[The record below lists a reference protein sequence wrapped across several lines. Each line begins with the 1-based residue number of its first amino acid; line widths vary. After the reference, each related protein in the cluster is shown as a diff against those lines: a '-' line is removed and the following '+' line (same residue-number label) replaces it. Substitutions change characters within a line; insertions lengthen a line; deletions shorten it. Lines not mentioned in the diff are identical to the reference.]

1 MKKLLTVAA
10 ATLTVLGV
18 AACAAPTTS
27 PAPVVTVTEVAP
39 APEVEPE
46 PAAPSKRDRL
56 AAMASEVLG
65 VKVYEDDPILDTV
78 IAGTQDLC
86 FALADGRKA
95 GMPADLALGMI
106 YDGSGGDEIIFTL
119 IVGGLKI
126 YCPTEFDWLASA
138 VDLDTVA

>member
-39 APEVEPE
+39 APTLAE
-46 PAAPSKRDRL
+46 PAAPSERDRL

-65 VKVYEDDPILDTV
+65 VKVYEDDPILDPV
-78 IAGTQDLC
+78 IIGTQDLC